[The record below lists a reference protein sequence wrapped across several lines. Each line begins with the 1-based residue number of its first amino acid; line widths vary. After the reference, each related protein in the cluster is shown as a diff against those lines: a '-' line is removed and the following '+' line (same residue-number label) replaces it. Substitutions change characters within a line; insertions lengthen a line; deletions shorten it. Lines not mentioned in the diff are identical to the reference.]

1 MGLPCLGTL
10 AVTCTD
16 CQGEVNVSMHNGAT
30 LRCGCGKTMVPVAG
44 SSMAEQA
51 AVNRSVDGS
60 SPSSPAISLPVLL
73 RLMREHKALKVKAGG
88 LEVELH
94 PDAFAPVWS
103 AQNSTLDATEKP
115 CRCGHSIPV
124 QHNPEGQCLEGC
136 EPDACAE
143 KAAA

>member
-1 MGLPCLGTL
+1 M
-10 AVTCTD
+10 TCEH
-16 CQGEVNVSMHNGAT
+16 CHGEVNVSMHNGAT
-30 LRCGCGKTMVPVAG
+30 LRCGCGK
-44 SSMAEQA
+44 SMERAPMPMRLEIQRA
-51 AVNRSVDGS
+51 MPTANTWE
-60 SPSSPAISLPVLL
+60 LHELL
-73 RLMREHKALKVKAGG
+73 KLMRENKALRVRSGE

-94 PDAFAPVWS
+94 PDAFAPAWS
-103 AQNSTLDATEKP
+103 AQNSSLDATEKP